1 MHIYDNHGYD
11 SRFICFSCG
20 AQGDVIDFT
29 AKLFGIS
36 KKEAVDKL
44 SADFGLAEP
53 STAFSDYRT
62 EHQRHQAKVQ
72 YALRCVDF
80 RLQQLLRWKET
91 YCPHTVEDT
100 PHPNFVCYLQDYEKL
115 RYYREIL
122 QNGTREE
129 QSILIKQIK
138 EELQQYDRIKCQQH
152 RDERHSDAAVVG
164 RA

>member
-1 MHIYDNHGYD
+1 
-11 SRFICFSCG
+11 
-20 AQGDVIDFT
+20 
-29 AKLFGIS
+29 
-36 KKEAVDKL
+36 
-44 SADFGLAEP
+44 
-53 STAFSDYRT
+53 
-62 EHQRHQAKVQ
+62 
-72 YALRCVDF
+72 
-80 RLQQLLRWKET
+80 
-91 YCPHTVEDT
+91 VEDT
-100 PHPNFVCYLQDYEKL
+100 PHPNFVRYLQDYEKL